1 MGYTTGPPTLFCHAC
16 LAPCR
21 VPVSPPPLPH
31 WLSCSPP
38 SILLGDVLGFAA
50 VTARILVLTAWPAWS
65 MEPMVGPYK
74 GALDPGQLATL
85 TGPHRPLP
93 TCEGR
98 VSWRQKP
105 LAPNKCPL
113 VSSGGALFTLPSF
126 DFIISYLSSSSTRPP
141 SFIPSGPG
149 GIQRTPELTT

>member
-1 MGYTTGPPTLFCHAC
+1 MPVLLLVGYRS
-16 LAPCR
+16 APR
-21 VPVSPPPLPH
+21 PPPSALAFLLPSFH
-31 WLSCSPP
+31 PPRRCAWLCGCHSQDFGPHS
-38 SILLGDVLGFAA
+38 LA
-50 VTARILVLTAWPAWS
+50 S

-85 TGPHRPLP
+85 TGPNRPLP

-113 VSSGGALFTLPSF
+113 VSSGGSLFTLPSF